1 MAIAPSTNIQTR
13 SFIKASDLKDLKS
26 QIDKLLMEGEEAAM
40 LIDALYDSL
49 ADSSWIRFCSTD
61 LPLVA
66 DTMRSECELFN
77 EREIEIH
84 EAEMKGEE
92 A

>member
-1 MAIAPSTNIQTR
+1 MNIQTR

-26 QIDKLLMEGEEAAM
+26 QIGKFWVEGEDAAAV
-40 LIDALYDSL
+40 IDALYAGL
-49 ADSSWIRFCSTD
+49 AQSSWIRFCSTD

-84 EAEMKGEE
+84 EAEIKGE
-92 A
+92 AA